1 MNVLANHIPNEQAL
15 ALIEVMQLHTT
26 LRTLC
31 GIEGAETELD
41 FSKTSLG
48 DGCAVLLSHELKD
61 HQALTKLDLS
71 GNSIAGLCGEP
82 GVVAIADTLRS
93 KSTLLSE
100 LSLAQNNLDA
110 ECLGI
115 LLPAIC
121 SNHTVTSL
129 NLLGNNFPLERVPE
143 LIRTM
148 ESHTTLTT
156 LCGIK
161 GDETELDFFK
171 KRLGDGC
178 AALLSNELK
187 DHRTLTSLHVGCN
200 GISEDKMQAIIDT
213 DRLHVLCAV
222 PVKDLRDNAVTELD
236 LAGRSLGVE
245 GALVLSNCLMNNSS
259 LTSLNISRNELQY
272 TLKKGAIYEHTEPN
286 SDGVDALCRV
296 LRTKAVPALSKFTFD
311 GNRSSSLEVAL
322 EVGMAKADVSGK
334 MLTEEGARVAG
345 AFLSRCPA
353 PVSIVCGDLPELV
366 FNGSSVTKFGIASW
380 GMKLNASLALRSPVK
395 VVSSIPPTAKSGIV
409 NADEVKGMVV
419 LVDRD
424 MGCKFVDTAKM
435 AVAAGAVAV
444 IIANND
450 AEKGDAY
457 FAPGGET
464 DSSCPIPVVMISFSA
479 AVAMRNAPAMHV
491 ELLYPGLHVD
501 TTHANF
507 SGKTLGSGG
516 GKLVASLVRNSR
528 VLSKVTCGGAKRW
541 QKRSMCDGASFDVGK
556 AVQCLGLQ
564 CIVTKPVDSRGDLK
578 IQYPT
583 AVLECSM
590 TEIDLSGLYFRFCDL
605 MIVTAFI
612 SSKCQ

>member
-1 MNVLANHIPNEQAL
+1 MHCGHPARYGCIRCEVQGCLKGGVTAYTRTADETISKRSHASIIGNGKKALRDKKGTAVKGVKGLSPFFSLPYFDAVKNTVLDSPMHLLKGVFQSHIL
-15 ALIEVMQLHTT
+15 
-26 LRTLC
+26 
-31 GIEGAETELD
+31 
-41 FSKTSLG
+41 K
-48 DGCAVLLSHELKD
+48 VLVGKR
-61 HQALTKLDLS
+61 
-71 GNSIAGLCGEP
+71 IP
-82 GVVAIADTLRS
+82 GVIKAPLGKLWARRRGEEQPRRGKERARKEVTV
-93 KSTLLSE
+93 E
-100 LSLAQNNLDA
+100 AQR
-110 ECLGI
+110 EY
-115 LLPAIC
+115 
-121 SNHTVTSL
+121 
-129 NLLGNNFPLERVPE
+129 ER
-143 LIRTM
+143 
-148 ESHTTLTT
+148 
-156 LCGIK
+156 K
-161 GDETELDFFK
+161 TEE
-171 KRLGDGC
+171 RE
-178 AALLSNELK
+178 AA
-187 DHRTLTSLHVGCN
+187 V
-200 GISEDKMQAIIDT
+200 KM
-213 DRLHVLCAV
+213 
-222 PVKDLRDNAVTELD
+222 
-236 LAGRSLGVE
+236 VE
-245 GALVLSNCLMNNSS
+245 GV
-259 LTSLNISRNELQY
+259 
-272 TLKKGAIYEHTEPN
+272 
-286 SDGVDALCRV
+286 
-296 LRTKAVPALSKFTFD
+296 
-311 GNRSSSLEVAL
+311 
-322 EVGMAKADVSGK
+322 

-507 SGKTLGSGG
+507 IGKTLGSGG

-578 IQYPT
+578 VQYPT

-590 TEIDLSGLYFRFCDL
+590 TEIDLSGLYFRSCDL